1 MVRDLQC
8 CPGCGDRVG
17 ENRVWIFGSWETEL
31 SEDFACG
38 CGEHFCSIDC
48 LIEHGDEAHTNGD
61 ITTWPEGTDSRL
73 FESGEIER
81 RWRQQRDESSSDESN
96 MDSSDSESESELHDN
111 DCEEDNNVY
120 CECGNIVGYLMDGE
134 FRTDADCYAYE
145 YDQDGTRWCSD
156 CWASDRVHDEE
167 CDELDDVEQEH
178 VNCYCC
184 NRSLERGGFT
194 NNKGSFCSNEC
205 LQIWSGCP
213 SICPEVVVEQVRR
226 CLDFDAVAEN
236 AANDFSNISI
246 LV

>member
-1 MVRDLQC
+1 MVRAEQSC
-8 CPGCGDRVG
+8 AFCNY
-17 ENRVWIFGSWETEL
+17 EAESFSSQEY
-31 SEDFACG
+31 FCG
-38 CGEHFCSIDC
+38 CGQRFCGIDC
-48 LIEHGDEAHTNGD
+48 LIDHGDEAHTNGD
-61 ITTWPEGTDSRL
+61 ITSWPEGTDSRL

-81 RWRQQRDESSSDESN
+81 RWRQQHDESSSDESN

-167 CDELDDVEQEH
+167 CDELDEEENETEPIVRCECCYKRLDVD
-178 VNCYCC
+178 
-184 NRSLERGGFT
+184 GFT
-194 NNKGSFCSNEC
+194 NNKGSFCSNVC
-205 LQIWSGCP
+205 LQLWTGCP
-213 SICPEVVVEQVRR
+213 YICREITAEASQHRYVARR
-226 CLDFDAVAEN
+226 LDFDAVAEN